1 MQAGG
6 GAQGEGEESQEDSQL
21 NIEPITRLYSRT
33 LIS

>member
-6 GAQGEGEESQEDSQL
+6 GAQGEGEESREVSQL
-21 NIEPITRLYSRT
+21 NMEPITGLYSRT